1 MIYVST
7 GGKSSQTA
15 YETACEFLKFDIK
28 NIELSGGI
36 YDKKADDNIKLL
48 ANHSNIQLHNYFPP
62 PAKPFVMNLASNNVN
77 IVETTKNHIKRALN
91 LSAEIGTF
99 LYSFHA
105 GFLLDP
111 KVEELGN
118 RVEKKPLINRDKAMS
133 RFIENVNELA
143 LFAEEL
149 GATLLIEN
157 NVLSYSNY
165 HYFNE
170 NPFLMVNA
178 EECIKVMN
186 ETPDNVLLLVDVAH
200 LKVSSNSLGFNKIQF
215 LELVN
220 SFIGAYHLSDNDGLS
235 DSNEEVRKDSW
246 FWPYI
251 NTDKNYYS
259 LEVYRK
265 NPQFLL
271 NQVSLAKR
279 MLNLN

>member
-1 MIYVST
+1 
-7 GGKSSQTA
+7 
-15 YETACEFLKFDIK
+15 
-28 NIELSGGI
+28 
-36 YDKKADDNIKLL
+36 
-48 ANHSNIQLHNYFPP
+48 
-62 PAKPFVMNLASNNVN
+62 
-77 IVETTKNHIKRALN
+77 
-91 LSAEIGTF
+91 
-99 LYSFHA
+99 
-105 GFLLDP
+105 
-111 KVEELGN
+111 
-118 RVEKKPLINRDKAMS
+118 MS

-235 DSNEEVRKDSW
+235 DSNE
-246 FWPYI
+246 
-251 NTDKNYYS
+251 
-259 LEVYRK
+259 
-265 NPQFLL
+265 
-271 NQVSLAKR
+271 
-279 MLNLN
+279 